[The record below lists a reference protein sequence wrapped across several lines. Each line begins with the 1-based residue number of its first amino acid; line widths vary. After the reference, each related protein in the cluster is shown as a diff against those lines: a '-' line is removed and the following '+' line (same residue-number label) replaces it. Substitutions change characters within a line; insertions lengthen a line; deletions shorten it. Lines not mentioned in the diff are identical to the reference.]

1 MLAKTFSAAAVGV
14 DATPITIEVDSGP
27 GMKLTIVGMA
37 GRSVQESVDRIK
49 SAILNNGLRWP
60 RGRLV
65 VNMAPAEIKKVG
77 AGYDLGLAIGILGA
91 SKQISSD
98 KLGDYL
104 MVGEL
109 SLDGSLKP
117 VKGLLPIAIKARKIG
132 FKGILLPKENAHE
145 AAIVD
150 QLEILSVTNLAEAI
164 DFLNGALEI
173 TALDKNTRSLFQM
186 AQENSEDDLKEVKG
200 QLEAKRAL
208 EIAAAGGHNI
218 LMVGPPG
225 SGKTMLAKGLRTIL
239 PPLTLREALE
249 ATKIHSVAGKLGI
262 EAALLAQR
270 PFRSPHHTISNTAL
284 VGGGS
289 VPQPGEVSLAHNGVL
304 FLDELPEFKRHVLE
318 VLRQPLEEG
327 RVLISRARQAISYP
341 SNFMLVGSM
350 NACPCGNLTH
360 PNRECTCTPKE
371 IRKYMG
377 KISGPLMDRID
388 IQIEVPPISYEDLS
402 SEQEGECSTK
412 IRERVIKARSKQHD
426 RFRPEDKIF
435 SNAMMRPAMVRKYC
449 RICDEGAHLLRL
461 AIDRLGLSARAFDR
475 VVKVARTIADLE
487 ESEKIL
493 PEHVAEAISYRSLDR
508 NPALSWEK

>member
-37 GRSVQESVDRIK
+37 GRAVQESVDRIK
-49 SAILNNGLRWP
+49 SAILNNDLRWP

-91 SKQISSD
+91 SNQISSD
-98 KLGDYL
+98 RLRDYL

-117 VKGLLPIAIKARKIG
+117 VKGVLPMAIQARKKG
-132 FKGILLPKENAHE
+132 FKGILLPKDNAHE

-150 QLEILSVTNLAEAI
+150 QLEVIPVAGLGEAI
-164 DFLNGALEI
+164 DFLDGKLQI
-173 TALDKNTRSLFQM
+173 RTLQKNTRSLFHR
-186 AQENSEDDLKEVKG
+186 AQEDPEDDLSAVKG
-200 QLEAKRAL
+200 QEEAKRAL

-249 ATKIHSVAGKLGI
+249 ATKIHSVAGKLGA
-262 EAALLAQR
+262 EASLLAQR

-289 VPQPGEVSLAHNGVL
+289 RPQPGEVSLAHNGVL
-304 FLDELPEFKRHVLE
+304 YLDELPEFKRHVLE

-327 RVLISRARQAISYP
+327 RVLISRARQAIAYP

-350 NACPCGNLTH
+350 NSFPCGNLTH
-360 PNRECTCTPKE
+360 SNRNCTCSPRE

-402 SEQEGECSTK
+402 STEEGESSQV
-412 IRERVIKARSKQHD
+412 IRERVIQARSRQHD
-426 RFRPEDKIF
+426 RFQSEQKIF

-449 RICDEGAHLLRL
+449 RICHEGAHLLRL

-475 VVKVARTIADLE
+475 VIKVARTIADLE
-487 ESEKIL
+487 ESDKIL
-493 PEHVAEAISYRSLDR
+493 PEHVAEAVSYRSLDR
-508 NPALSWEK
+508 NPILT